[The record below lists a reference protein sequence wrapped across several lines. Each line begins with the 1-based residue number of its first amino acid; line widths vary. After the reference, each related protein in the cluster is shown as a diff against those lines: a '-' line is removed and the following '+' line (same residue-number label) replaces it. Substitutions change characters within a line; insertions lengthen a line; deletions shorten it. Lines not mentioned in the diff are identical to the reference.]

1 MFASWAVV
9 YLDYLHKLQVKD
21 PVLLSTFGYAI
32 LARLVWGC
40 DFAIVWF

>member
-9 YLDYLHKLQVKD
+9 YLDYLHRLQVKD

-32 LARLVWGC
+32 FGT
-40 DFAIVWF
+40 FGMGM